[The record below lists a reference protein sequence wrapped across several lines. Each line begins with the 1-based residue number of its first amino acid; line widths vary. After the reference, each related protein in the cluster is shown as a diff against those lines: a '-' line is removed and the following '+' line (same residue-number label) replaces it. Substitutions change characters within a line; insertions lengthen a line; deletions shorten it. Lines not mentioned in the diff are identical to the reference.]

1 MSWNDEHSK
10 EQKDEK
16 VAQAHPERY
25 IYDRNQ
31 MYGKG
36 FQLYVFSVYFSPV
49 LPSENEQDGRFGII
63 KNRDLTGIS
72 FFSYLKK

>member
-1 MSWNDEHSK
+1 
-10 EQKDEK
+10 
-16 VAQAHPERY
+16 
-25 IYDRNQ
+25 

-72 FFSYLKK
+72 FFFLFKEVRSYWNHIDLNTG

>member
-1 MSWNDEHSK
+1 
-10 EQKDEK
+10 
-16 VAQAHPERY
+16 
-25 IYDRNQ
+25 